1 MNALG
6 RAILDNSVLIARSPE
21 DVYGYLFD
29 MRNEQQWND
38 GLKTIV
44 MRAESPVRA
53 GTVFEAEGKGYSDF
67 MV

>member
-21 DVYGYLFD
+21 DVYDFLFD

-44 MRAESPVRA
+44 MRAGSPVRV
-53 GTVFEAEGKGYSDF
+53 GTVFEAEWKGYSDF
-67 MV
+67 MA